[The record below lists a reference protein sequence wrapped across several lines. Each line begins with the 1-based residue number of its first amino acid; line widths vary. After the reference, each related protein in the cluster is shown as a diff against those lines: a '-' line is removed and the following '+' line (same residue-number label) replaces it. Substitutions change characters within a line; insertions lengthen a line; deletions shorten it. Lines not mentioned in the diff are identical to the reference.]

1 MRPVQDP
8 TEIVVLDGV
17 RQPAEAPVLPAGWPG
32 VLRGEG
38 IFEAFRVDAGE
49 PTPLI
54 ERHAAR
60 LEHSARLCGFD
71 LGGRSLVDALPEIL
85 PHLPAAVSWR
95 LRHTV
100 LRRADGGLARLW
112 TAGRAQPPPAAMTL
126 AMAETRVDPHCPL
139 AGAKTDSRM
148 GYQLARHRARAAG
161 ADEAILRTI
170 HGDLAE
176 GTATNLLLVLGGAL
190 HTPGLDR
197 GILAGVTRGAI
208 LAGCREVGIP
218 VFERELETGDLAA
231 ADEVY
236 VTSAVIGVIPATR
249 IVGIREDLP
258 GAAGAMLTEVRSAY
272 QAGRERRVPS
282 WPSRS

>member
-1 MRPVQDP
+1 VRPLQDP
-8 TEIVVLDGV
+8 TEVVVLDGV
-17 RQPAEAPVLPAGWPG
+17 RLPSDGPALPAGWPG

-38 IFEAFRVDAGE
+38 IFEAFRVDGGE

-54 ERHAAR
+54 ARHAAR
-60 LEHSARLCGFD
+60 LQHSARLCQFD
-71 LGGRSLVDALPEIL
+71 LGAAGLLEALPEIL
-85 PHLPAAVSWR
+85 PHLEPAAAWR
-95 LRHTV
+95 LRYTV
-100 LRRADGGLARLW
+100 LRKPDFSLARLW
-112 TAGRAQPPPAAMTL
+112 TAGRAPPQPAAMTL
-126 AMAETRVDPHCPL
+126 ALAETRVDPHCPI

-148 GYQLARHRARAAG
+148 AYQLARHRARAAG

-176 GTATNLLLVLGGAL
+176 GTATNLLLVLGGAV

-208 LAGCREVGIP
+208 LAGCREIGIP

-236 VTSAVIGVIPATR
+236 VTSAVIGVVPATR
-249 IVGIREDLP
+249 IMGIRDDLP
-258 GAAGAMLTEVRSAY
+258 GPSGAMLTEVRSAY
-272 QAGRERRVPS
+272 QAGRERS
-282 WPSRS
+282 APSRSSRS

>member
-1 MRPVQDP
+1 M
-8 TEIVVLDGV
+8 LDGLL
-17 RQPAEAPVLPAGWPG
+17 QPSEGPVLPAGWPG

-60 LEHSARLCGFD
+60 LARSARLCDFD
-71 LGGRSLVDALPEIL
+71 LGEQGLQEALTEIL
-85 PHLPAAVSWR
+85 PYLSANHSWR
-95 LRHTV
+95 LRYTV
-100 LRRADGGLARLW
+100 LRRADGSLARLW
-112 TAGRAQPPPAAMTL
+112 NAGRAPQPLASMTL
-126 AMAETRVDPHCPL
+126 AMAETRVDPHCPI

-148 GYQLARHRARAAG
+148 SYQLARHRARAAG

-176 GTATNLLLVLGGAL
+176 GTATNLLLVLGGGV

-208 LAGCREVGIP
+208 LEGCRATGIP

-236 VTSAVIGVIPATR
+236 VTSAVIGVVPATR
-249 IVGIREDLP
+249 IVGIRDDLP
-258 GAAGAMLTEVRSAY
+258 GPAGAMLTEVRNAY
-272 QAGRERRVPS
+272 QAGRERRA
-282 WPSRS
+282 PSRLSLP

>member
-1 MRPVQDP
+1 M
-8 TEIVVLDGV
+8 LDGI
-17 RQPAEAPVLPAGWPG
+17 RQPSEGPVLPAGWPG

-38 IFEAFRVDAGE
+38 IFEAFRVDDGE

-60 LEHSARLCGFD
+60 LAQSARLCGFE
-71 LGGRSLVDALPEIL
+71 LGARGLLAALPEIL
-85 PHLPAAVSWR
+85 PHLATERSWR
-95 LRHTV
+95 LRYTV
-100 LRRADGGLARLW
+100 LRRADGSLARLW
-112 TAGRAQPPPAAMTL
+112 TAGQAAPAPASMVL
-126 AMAETRVDPHCPL
+126 AMAEARVDPHCPI

-148 GYQLARHRARAAG
+148 SYQVARHRARAAG

-190 HTPGLDR
+190 HTPGLER

-208 LAGCREVGIP
+208 LEGCRETGIP

-236 VTSAVIGVIPATR
+236 VTSAVIGVVPATR
-249 IVGIREDLP
+249 IMGIRDDLP
-258 GAAGAMLTEVRSAY
+258 GPTGDLLTEVRRAY
-272 QAGRERRVPS
+272 QVGRERS
-282 WPSRS
+282 APSRTPLS